1 MPAGKTL
8 TIESLDRGVDLLEI
22 LAQRETV
29 KLAELPEMLGSSR
42 ATAFRVLKTLQD
54 RGFVEH
60 VPSEQAYRLGP
71 RAILLGAR
79 SRTTSFVRLAEP
91 TMAEIR
97 NKTGETVNL
106 AVFRGGHLDY
116 VEILEGRHALRMT
129 GDVGDHVP
137 LHATALGKA
146 TLARLSEAEQI
157 SLVGRGPY
165 EAFTPRTVRK
175 WDALKRQVATAAKK
189 GYAVDLEEMDV
200 GAICVGATILDGE
213 GRPVGGLSV
222 SGFAERLAEPVRT
235 EIGELL
241 RDRCDRLSAELQAI
255 VGAAAGG

>member
-1 MPAGKTL
+1 MGRGKAL

-29 KLAELPEMLGSSR
+29 KLAELPAMLESSR
-42 ATAFRVLKTLQD
+42 ATAFRVLKTLQG

-60 VPSEQAYRLGP
+60 LPDQQVYRLGP
-71 RAILLGAR
+71 KAILLGAR
-79 SRTTSFVRLAEP
+79 SRMASFVRLAEP
-91 TMAEIR
+91 IMAEIR
-97 NKTGETVNL
+97 NRTGETVNL

-129 GDVGDHVP
+129 GNVGDRVP

-146 TLARLSEAEQI
+146 TLARLSEQEQLA
-157 SLVGRGPY
+157 LVGRGPY
-165 EAFTPRTVRK
+165 EAFTPRTVQK
-175 WDALKRQVATAAKK
+175 WDALKRQVAAAAKN
-189 GYAVDLEEMDV
+189 GYAVDLEEMDTS
-200 GAICVGATILDGE
+200 AICVGATISEG

-222 SGFAERLAEPVRT
+222 SGFAERLAEPARS

-241 RDRCDRLSAELQAI
+241 RDRCERISAELQAS
-255 VGAAAGG
+255 VEAAAVD